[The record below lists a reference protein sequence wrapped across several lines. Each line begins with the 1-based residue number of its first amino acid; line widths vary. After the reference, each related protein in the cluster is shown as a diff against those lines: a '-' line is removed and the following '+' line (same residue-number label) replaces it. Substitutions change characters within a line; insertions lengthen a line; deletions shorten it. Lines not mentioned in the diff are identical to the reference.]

1 MLKKLMITFH
11 KLYKKIIKI
20 KIIKALLGVI
30 TVLMSYKL
38 VNYLFKFNKL
48 IFYLFGLIFVT
59 QGEGFNWN
67 DYHVLNE
74 MKLIW
79 DSVKLYILTFFPNNE
94 ITDEMKVSTKKDIKE
109 IINYKDHTNIN
120 GKIDDDYVYVIA
132 DKIPEIKTIRNEMKE
147 SLITDGFDN
156 SWTFSEILSNP
167 LVIFAIVSAITITG
181 IIIINIYDPNLEVTT
196 TYTWTHI
203 KAGITALVL
212 FIGKLIRWISGR
224 GNDPR
229 PPIEP
234 NDSPIDIDPNLTNYI
249 KGKGKG
255 PTVLTKDELDV
266 NTIFGPDKQP
276 FFDTIQNSTVLK
288 TKEDII
294 NKISEINSH
303 LKDLTGKPSTSENA
317 AKINFLIKKSE
328 DLKESYVQF
337 EPNVFGSG
345 DSTPTAYRSPV
356 NTTNLD
362 LPGLLDTD

>member
-1 MLKKLMITFH
+1 MFKQMLKKLMITFH
-11 KLYKKIIKI
+11 KLYKKII

-48 IFYLFGLIFVT
+48 IFYLFGLIFV
-59 QGEGFNWN
+59 GFNWN

-79 DSVKLYILTFFPNNE
+79 DSVKLYFLTFFPNNE

-234 NDSPIDIDPNLTNYI
+234 NDSPIDIDPNLTDYYI
-249 KGKGKG
+249 KGKGKSPVVSLKAYNVDG
-255 PTVLTKDELDV
+255 P
-266 NTIFGPDKQP
+266 IFGPDKQP
-276 FFDTIQNSTVLK
+276 FFDTIQNDPVLK
-288 TKEDII
+288 TKEDIL
-294 NKISEINSH
+294 NKLTEINSH
-303 LKDLTGKPSTSENA
+303 MNELSGKPSTSETA
-317 AKINFLIKKSE
+317 ARLKFLIKKSD
-328 DLKESYVQF
+328 DLKEKYVQF
-337 EPNVFGSG
+337 ESNPFGSG
-345 DSTPTAYRSPV
+345 DSTPTAFRSPPL
-356 NTTNLD
+356 NTNDLD
-362 LPGLLDTD
+362 LPGVVDMD